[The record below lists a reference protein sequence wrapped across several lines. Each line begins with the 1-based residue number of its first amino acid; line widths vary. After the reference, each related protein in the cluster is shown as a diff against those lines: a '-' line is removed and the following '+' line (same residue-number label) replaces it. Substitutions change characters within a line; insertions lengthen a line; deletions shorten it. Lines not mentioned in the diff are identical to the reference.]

1 MDAVLAMLKSR
12 KALVAV
18 LLIIGATVLVAIGD
32 MSVDQWIDII
42 KWLYGLFVAGNV
54 GSKIAKNLNKQ

>member
-12 KALVAV
+12 KALMAV
-18 LLIIGATVLVAIGD
+18 LLIIGATVLVALGD

-54 GSKIAKNLNKQ
+54 GSKVAKNLSKQ

>member
-1 MDAVLAMLKSR
+1 MDAVLAILKSR

-18 LLIIGATVLVAIGD
+18 LLIIGATVLVALGD

-42 KWLYGLFVAGNV
+42 KWLYGLFVAGDI
-54 GSKIAKNLNKQ
+54 GSKVAKNLSKQ

>member
-1 MDAVLAMLKSR
+1 MEAVIGMLKSR

-18 LLIIGATVLVAIGD
+18 LLIIGATVLVALGD

-42 KWLYGLFVAGNV
+42 KWLYGLFVAGNI
-54 GSKIAKNLNKQ
+54 GSKVAKNMHKQ

>member
-1 MDAVLAMLKSR
+1 MEAVIGMLKSR

-18 LLIIGATVLVAIGD
+18 LLIIVATVLVALGD

-54 GSKIAKNLNKQ
+54 GSKVAKNLQKQ

>member
-1 MDAVLAMLKSR
+1 MDAVLAILKSR

-18 LLIIGATVLVAIGD
+18 LLIIGATVLVALGD

-54 GSKIAKNLNKQ
+54 GSKVAKNLSKQ

>member
-12 KALVAV
+12 KALVAG
-18 LLIIGATVLVAIGD
+18 LLIIGATVLVALGD

-54 GSKIAKNLNKQ
+54 GSKVAKNLSKQ